1 MRAIVHDTYGGPDVL
16 RLADPEPPTAGE
28 GEVLV
33 RVQAAG
39 LDRGTLHLLH
49 GLPLLV
55 RPVFGLR
62 GPRNPVP
69 GLDLAGVVQA
79 IGPGVTRFRAG
90 DRVFGVGHGTWAEL
104 AVARERKLAHLP
116 ASASPEQ
123 AAALAISGMTAL
135 QALRDHAEVQP
146 GQRVLVTG
154 ASGGVGSYAVQIAV
168 HMGAEVTGVASTTKL
183 DLVRNLGAAHV
194 VDYTRDDPLA
204 VDRPY
209 DVIVDI
215 AGSASLRRLRRA
227 LTPRGTVVL
236 VGGEGGGRVLGGTD
250 RLLRALVWSP
260 FLRQRLRGFVSA
272 ERHEDMMALAEL
284 VDAGAVTP
292 AVDRKFALADA
303 AKAVRYVEEGHAR
316 GKVVVIP

>member
-1 MRAIVHDTYGGPDVL
+1 MHDTYRGPDVL
-16 RLADPEPPTAGE
+16 RLADREPPTAGE

-90 DRVFGVGHGTWAEL
+90 DRVFGVGRGTWAEL

-116 ASASPEQ
+116 ASASLEQ

-135 QALRDHAEVQP
+135 QALRDHA
-146 GQRVLVTG
+146 RCSL
-154 ASGGVGSYAVQIAV
+154 AS
-168 HMGAEVTGVASTTKL
+168 
-183 DLVRNLGAAHV
+183 
-194 VDYTRDDPLA
+194 P
-204 VDRPY
+204 
-209 DVIVDI
+209 
-215 AGSASLRRLRRA
+215 SL
-227 LTPRGTVVL
+227 
-236 VGGEGGGRVLGGTD
+236 
-250 RLLRALVWSP
+250 
-260 FLRQRLRGFVSA
+260 
-272 ERHEDMMALAEL
+272 
-284 VDAGAVTP
+284 
-292 AVDRKFALADA
+292 
-303 AKAVRYVEEGHAR
+303 
-316 GKVVVIP
+316 